1 MRVFLIEA
9 KNYLIGLIR
18 WAKVGK
24 TDVAIGSDPGAVRP
38 VPNGEQCLDA
48 GTRRRLLES
57 IRSAGSAKAKPG
69 ANAAES
75 QDFFYDGR
83 GLP

>member
-1 MRVFLIEA
+1 MRAFLIEA
-9 KNYLIGLIR
+9 KNYLIGSIR
-18 WAKVGK
+18 WTKAGK
-24 TDVAIGSDPGAVRP
+24 ADVAIESDPDAVRP
-38 VPNGEQCLDA
+38 APMGEQCLDA

-69 ANAAES
+69 ANAVAS
-75 QDFFYDGR
+75 QDFLYDDR